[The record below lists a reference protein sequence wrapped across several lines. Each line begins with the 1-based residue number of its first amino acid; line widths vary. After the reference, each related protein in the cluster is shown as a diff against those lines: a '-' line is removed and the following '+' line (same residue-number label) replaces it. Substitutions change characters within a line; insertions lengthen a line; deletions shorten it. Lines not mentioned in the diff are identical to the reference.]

1 VFRASTGLLQE
12 MLLRAIVL
20 TAIVVLATP
29 AQAQNAEQYSEDAV
43 KAVFLYRF
51 TGFIDWPPAT
61 ASTPEFTIAVV
72 GSDEVS
78 EALTRLLA
86 GRSIKGK
93 PARILAIQRIQD
105 IGDACMV
112 YLGSSRPEEL
122 AAITALAAHRPILV
136 VTSAEHSLERG
147 GTINFVVIDRHVRFE
162 VSFPAA
168 NRAGLKI
175 SSELLAVAI
184 RVME

>member
-1 VFRASTGLLQE
+1 VFRASTGLLQT

-20 TAIVVLATP
+20 LAIVVLATP
-29 AQAQNAEQYSEDAV
+29 AQSQNAEQYSEDAV

-61 ASTPEFTIAVV
+61 ASTPEFSIAVIA
-72 GSDEVS
+72 SDGVS

-86 GRSIKGK
+86 GRSVKGK

-112 YLGSSRPEEL
+112 YSASSRPEDL
-122 AAITALAAHRPILV
+122 SAIAAVAAHRPILI

-147 GTINFVVIDRHVRFE
+147 ATINFVVVDRHVRFE
-162 VSFPAA
+162 VSLPAA
-168 NRAGLKI
+168 NQAALKI

-184 RVME
+184 RVLG